1 MNTNTSND
9 GGPAFP
15 IEGSMSRAGSN
26 GMSLRDYTAIH
37 TKIGDFSVEAAEAL
51 LGRPCPRPANGN
63 APDPVAL
70 ITYWSDADAAMRYL
84 SADSMLRARRP

>member
-1 MNTNTSND
+1 MNNTIPGD

-15 IEGSMSRAGSN
+15 VPGLHNDQDFN
-26 GMSLRDYTAIH
+26 GMSLRDYAAIH
-37 TKIGDFSVEAAEAL
+37 TKIGDFLVAAAEAL
-51 LGRPCPRPANGN
+51 LGRPCPGPENG
-63 APDPVAL
+63 APVDPITL